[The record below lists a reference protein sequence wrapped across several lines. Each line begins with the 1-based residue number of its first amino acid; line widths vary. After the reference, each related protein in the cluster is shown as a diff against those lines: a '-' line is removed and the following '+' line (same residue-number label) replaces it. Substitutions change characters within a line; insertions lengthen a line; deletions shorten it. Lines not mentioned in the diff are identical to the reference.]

1 MKLKLGLLLVILVV
15 INLNSVHAQ
24 YRANNLFN
32 ETIITNNQK
41 SGQCSPD
48 CCDDDC
54 DK

>member
-1 MKLKLGLLLVILVV
+1 MKLKLALLSVILLL
-15 INLNSVHAQ
+15 INMEPVQAQ

-32 ETIITNNQK
+32 ETIITNNQE